1 MASFKYPGNLSEK
14 HPVQCR
20 ISIHKRINKMADL
33 VASGEDLK
41 ASDADFSKVLGAVQ
55 DAGTQALNRTIIAEN
70 SVAKHQIYLYAP
82 SGIQFADGLAYDNV
96 EMSAVVSALSS
107 QADEA
112 VSGDGTMVEK
122 GVNAIKG
129 IATVG
134 GAAIASN
141 VRKSGIGQ
149 QAQLALGVVRNPRLE
164 MLFKAPALRQL
175 SLTWKFMPANQQE
188 SGVCEALIKTI
199 RAHAHPELS
208 QSGYNFSFPDV
219 FKIDFITRSGGKA
232 KMIQFNQAYCTAVSV
247 NYGASGPAFFKDGSP
262 AEIDFTMSLQEA
274 RVITRK
280 DITGA
285 ENSSYAGLKVDD
297 PRPPMPDELSFGP
310 T

>member
-1 MASFKYPGNLSEK
+1 
-14 HPVQCR
+14 
-20 ISIHKRINKMADL
+20 
-33 VASGEDLK
+33 
-41 ASDADFSKVLGAVQ
+41 
-55 DAGTQALNRTIIAEN
+55 
-70 SVAKHQIYLYAP
+70 
-82 SGIQFADGLAYDNV
+82 
-96 EMSAVVSALSS
+96 
-107 QADEA
+107 
-112 VSGDGTMVEK
+112 
-122 GVNAIKG
+122 
-129 IATVG
+129 
-134 GAAIASN
+134 
-141 VRKSGIGQ
+141 
-149 QAQLALGVVRNPRLE
+149 
-164 MLFKAPALRQL
+164 
-175 SLTWKFMPANQQE
+175 MPANQQE

-208 QSGYNFSFPDV
+208 QSGHNFSFPDV